1 MKRTEGKTG
10 MERTS
15 ILATFLSFDRLE
27 RDLSAASIDLSD
39 GTIARNLIKDYY
51 HDCLT
56 MGELHGKPY
65 EVVDFGWIQDAGTRQ
80 LASRLSSNFLTT
92 GLKRASELA
101 NPSDWP
107 RRPKAPLL
115 QLGLPLEGKRWGV
128 AKHPDWMTN
137 LETVFGDRICG
148 LNTFPLIVFLLRH
161 QELEFIDDPLLLL
174 KNGLS
179 TIYTP
184 DLVEW
189 LVSHAAIPMNW
200 SISFFCKE
208 DKLFMY
214 TISPSFITITYEE
227 SVIGESNPDIVDI
240 LDASNE
246 DDIPFTVQPIIIKRI
261 IAALIAGNHVI
272 LTGPP
277 GTGKTTLATMIAKQ
291 MNPNGYETYTA
302 TSSWTN
308 YDVIGGY
315 LPDPSNPQTLRFEP
329 GLITENLRANKWVI
343 IDELNRADMDKA
355 FGELFTVLT
364 DKKVGLPYH
373 IVSENSTNH
382 ALIKKRI
389 VIIPEK
395 MISSISDEEDAFIVY
410 KNWRMLGT
418 MNTYDKSS
426 LQQLSYAF
434 MRRFAFIEI
443 PAPTNKEMK
452 KIISNWLDNH
462 EIPYPQRNHVE
473 EVLESI
479 FCRGLASIGLALGAA
494 IPISILKYTEKRILL
509 PDSMMNYFSHLV
521 PDDEDR
527 SDTTTN
533 GTAFTS
539 DSINPILLESFGM
552 YLYPQFEG
560 RRRMHDNIVLVIVT
574 ALGIDKSTPEYS
586 LVDQSIAAWTGVLA
600 GEF

>member
-1 MKRTEGKTG
+1 MKRSEGKTG

-15 ILATFLSFDRLE
+15 ILATFLAFDRLE

-39 GTIARNLIKDYY
+39 GTIARNLIKNYY

-56 MGELHGKPY
+56 MGELHGTPY
-65 EVVDFGWIQDAGTRQ
+65 EVVDFGWIQEAGTRQ

-137 LETVFGDRICG
+137 LETVYGDRICE
-148 LNTFPLIVFLLRH
+148 LNTFPLILFLLRH
-161 QELEFIDDPLLLL
+161 IELEFFDDPLLFL

-184 DLVEW
+184 NLVEW
-189 LVSHAAIPMNW
+189 LITHAMIPANW
-200 SISFFCKE
+200 SISYFSKE
-208 DKLFMY
+208 DNLSMN

-227 SVIGESNPDIVDI
+227 SMLGESNPDIVNIFDT
-240 LDASNE
+240 SNE
-246 DDIPFTVQPIIIKRI
+246 DNIPFTVQPIIIKRI
-261 IAALIAGNHVI
+261 VAALIAGNHVI

-277 GTGKTTLATMIAKQ
+277 GTGKTTLANMIAKQ
-291 MNPNGYETYTA
+291 LNPNGHETYTA
-302 TSSWTN
+302 TSSWTT

-329 GLITENLRANKWVI
+329 GVITENLKANKWVI

-364 DKKVGLPYH
+364 DKKVSLPYH
-373 IVSENSTNH
+373 IVSENPVNH
-382 ALIKKRI
+382 ALIKKRV
-389 VIIPEK
+389 VIIPEA
-395 MISSISDEEDAFIVY
+395 MISCISDEEDAYVVT
-410 KNWRMLGT
+410 KTWRLLGT

-443 PAPTNKEMK
+443 PAPTNLEMK
-452 KIISNWLDNH
+452 SIISNWLSNH
-462 EIPYPQRNHVE
+462 EIPFPQRNRVE
-473 EVLESI
+473 EILESV
-479 FCRGLASIGLALGAA
+479 FCNGLASIGLALGAA

-509 PDSMMNYFSHLV
+509 ADSMMEYFSDLV
-521 PDDEDR
+521 PDDDN
-527 SDTTTN
+527 SN
-533 GTAFTS
+533 MAIYS
-539 DSINPILLESFGM
+539 DSINSILLESFGM

-560 RRRMHDNIVLVIVT
+560 RRRIHDDIVKVIVA
-574 ALGIDKSTPEYS
+574 ALGIEKSTPEYS
-586 LVDQSIAAWTGVLA
+586 FVNQSIAAWTGVLA
-600 GEF
+600 EEY